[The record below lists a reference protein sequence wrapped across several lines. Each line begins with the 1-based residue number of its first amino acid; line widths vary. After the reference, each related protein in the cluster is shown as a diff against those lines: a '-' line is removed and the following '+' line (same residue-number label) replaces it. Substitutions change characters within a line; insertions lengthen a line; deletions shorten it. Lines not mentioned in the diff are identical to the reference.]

1 MKSVR
6 NEIIRIVKSNLFLFS
21 SFFSFVLCVLSY
33 VKVLNINYTYYSQV
47 FQIQLNLE
55 YFEKYYSISL
65 NVIVF
70 LF

>member
-21 SFFSFVLCVLSY
+21 SFFSFVLWVLLY
-33 VKVLNINYTYYSQV
+33 AKILNINYTYCSQV